1 MISISILAIGVYYF
15 NKPCYLEGIDQKYSI
30 KYKNNKII
38 INRICAN
45 KIDLIDTLV
54 YQPSDKSYRSIN
66 NSNIV
71 LMKNDTTIY
80 QYSTPKSKKCV
91 SESIIKHENDSTYTS
106 VYIMKNTEKEFLL
119 LQMRNNARKEC
130 PLIQIKYDHNFRIQE
145 IWIYQP
151 QIYRVRKFGDN
162 ILALF
167 QF

>member
-1 MISISILAIGVYYF
+1 MKKTALLITVLAIFILAVGVYYF

-91 SESIIKHENDSTYTS
+91 
-106 VYIMKNTEKEFLL
+106 
-119 LQMRNNARKEC
+119 
-130 PLIQIKYDHNFRIQE
+130 
-145 IWIYQP
+145 
-151 QIYRVRKFGDN
+151 
-162 ILALF
+162 
-167 QF
+167 